1 VPTAEIIMRRFII
14 ATTAATLS
22 SSAALPQEAIQGM
35 ASIPDLSGMWAH
47 VSCCGFE
54 PPQSGF
60 GPVTNRS
67 RRDAAG
73 DPSPSR
79 HWWPGGVPLVIWN
92 IGVQLIQQP
101 DQIIIIYSNDHEVRH
116 LQRHA
121 QRWRL
126 VETTPKETC
135 LAVMVRRSAN
145 STF

>member
-1 VPTAEIIMRRFII
+1 
-14 ATTAATLS
+14 
-22 SSAALPQEAIQGM
+22 
-35 ASIPDLSGMWAH
+35 
-47 VSCCGFE
+47 
-54 PPQSGF
+54 
-60 GPVTNRS
+60 
-67 RRDAAG
+67 
-73 DPSPSR
+73 
-79 HWWPGGVPLVIWN
+79 VPLVIWN